1 LVKTTVHLPHV
12 ELSPTAP
19 SPEHHLGPRR
29 RALRKRAGFDQQT
42 WGFQRQIEGF
52 KQQKF
57 GWISPRKHGD
67 LINKTEDITEWGFNG
82 DLLVV

>member
-1 LVKTTVHLPHV
+1 MK
-12 ELSPTAP
+12 
-19 SPEHHLGPRR
+19 
-29 RALRKRAGFDQQT
+29 KRAGFDQQT